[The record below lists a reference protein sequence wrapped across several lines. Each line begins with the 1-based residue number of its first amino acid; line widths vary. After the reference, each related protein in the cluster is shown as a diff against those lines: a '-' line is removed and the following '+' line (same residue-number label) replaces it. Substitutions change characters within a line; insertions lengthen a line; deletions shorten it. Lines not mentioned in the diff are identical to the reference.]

1 MLATDTGFLRDERVR
16 RMRLVEL
23 IEYADYL

>member
-1 MLATDTGFLRDERVR
+1 MLATDTGSLRDERVR